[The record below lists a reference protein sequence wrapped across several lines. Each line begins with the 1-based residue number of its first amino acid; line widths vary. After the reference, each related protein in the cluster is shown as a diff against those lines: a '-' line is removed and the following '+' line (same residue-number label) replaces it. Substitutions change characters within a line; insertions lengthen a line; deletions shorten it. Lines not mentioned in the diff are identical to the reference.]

1 MSTSASAL
9 RVGSRTF
16 RFGPPVVMGVIN
28 ATTDS
33 FSGDGLGEDTGRA
46 VKTGLRMFAAGAV
59 FVDIGGESTRPGAD
73 TVPTDEEIRR
83 TIGIVRELARRHP
96 GRVSIDTMKAEVA
109 REALEAGAAVVN
121 DVNGLRGEG
130 MAEVIAEHDASV
142 IIMHMQGTP
151 RTMQKSPKYGDVMA
165 DISAFL
171 GDRIAAAEKAGIR
184 ANKIMIDP
192 GIGFG
197 KSLDHNLEILT
208 RLRELRSLGKAIAIG
223 VSRKSFI
230 GKITG
235 SSVDDR
241 LGGSLATAVLAA
253 ANGANVIRAHDVPET
268 AQALRVAWHIIRLAD
283 GEPRKYLI
291 QTAMG

>member
-1 MSTSASAL
+1 
-9 RVGSRTF
+9 
-16 RFGPPVVMGVIN
+16 MGIVN

-33 FSGDGLGEDTGRA
+33 FSGDGLGEDTRRS
-46 VKTGLRMFAAGAV
+46 VKTGLDMLAAGAE

-83 TIGIVRELARRHP
+83 TTEIVRRLAGRHP

-109 REALEAGAAVVN
+109 REALEAGASVVN

-151 RTMQKSPKYGDVMA
+151 RTMQKSPTYGDVVA

-171 GDRIAAAEKAGIR
+171 GDRIAVAEKAGIS
-184 ANKIMIDP
+184 ADKIMIDP

-197 KSLDHNLEILT
+197 KNLDHNLEILT
-208 RLRELRSLGKAIAIG
+208 RLRELRSLGKAIAVG

-235 SSVDDR
+235 SPVDDR
-241 LGGSLATAVLAA
+241 LGGSLAAAVLAA
-253 ANGANVIRAHDVPET
+253 ANGANVIRVHDVPET
-268 AQALRVAWHIIRLAD
+268 AQALQVAWQIIQRD
-283 GEPRKYLI
+283 G
-291 QTAMG
+291 

>member
-1 MSTSASAL
+1 M
-9 RVGSRTF
+9 GSRTI
-16 RFGPPVVMGVIN
+16 RFGPPKVMGIVN

-46 VKTGLRMFAAGAV
+46 VKTGVDMFAAGAE

-73 TVPTDEEIRR
+73 TVPTDEEIKR
-83 TIGIVRELARRHP
+83 TAEIVRRLARRHP

-109 REALEAGAAVVN
+109 SVALEAGASIVN

-151 RTMQKSPKYGDVMA
+151 KTMQKSPKYGDVVA
-165 DISAFL
+165 DISTFL
-171 GDRIAAAEKAGIR
+171 EDRIAVAEKAGIR
-184 ANKIMIDP
+184 ADRIMVDP

-197 KSLDHNLEILT
+197 KNLDHNLEILT
-208 RLRELRSLGKAIAIG
+208 RLRELQSLGKTIAIG

-235 SSVDDR
+235 NSIDDR
-241 LGGSLATAVLAA
+241 LGGSLAAAVLAA
-253 ANGANVIRAHDVPET
+253 TNGANVIRAHDVPET
-268 AQALRVAWHIIRLAD
+268 VQALQVAWQIIQN
-283 GEPRKYLI
+283 G
-291 QTAMG
+291 

>member
-1 MSTSASAL
+1 LNIPASVL
-9 RVGSRTF
+9 RVGSRII
-16 RFGPPVVMGVIN
+16 RFGPPMVMGVIN

-33 FSGDGLGEDTGRA
+33 FSGDGLSGGTRRA
-46 VKTGLRMFAAGAV
+46 VKRGLDMFAAGAE

-83 TIGIVRELARRHP
+83 TTEIVRRLAERYP

-109 REALEAGAAVVN
+109 GEALEAGASVVN
-121 DVNGLRGEG
+121 DVNGLRGHG

-151 RTMQKSPKYGDVMA
+151 KTMQKSPKYEDVVA

-171 GDRIAAAEKAGIR
+171 EDRIAVAEKAGIR
-184 ANKIMIDP
+184 ADRIMVDP

-197 KSLDHNLEILT
+197 KNLNHNLEILT

-230 GKITG
+230 GKITDRP
-235 SSVDDR
+235 VDDR
-241 LGGSLATAVLAA
+241 LGGSLAAAVLAA
-253 ANGANVIRAHDVPET
+253 ANGANVIRVHDVPET
-268 AQALRVAWHIIRLAD
+268 AQALQVAWQIIQSD
-283 GEPRKYLI
+283 
-291 QTAMG
+291 

>member
-1 MSTSASAL
+1 MSTSTSVL
-9 RVGSRTF
+9 RVGSRTI
-16 RFGPPVVMGVIN
+16 RFGPPMVMGIVN

-33 FSGDGLGEDTGRA
+33 FSGDGLGEDTRRA
-46 VKTGLRMFAAGAV
+46 VKTGLDMFAAGAE

-83 TIGIVRELARRHP
+83 TTEIVRRLAGRHP

-109 REALEAGAAVVN
+109 REALEAGASVVN

-151 RTMQKSPKYGDVMA
+151 RTMQKSPTYGDVVA

-171 GDRIAAAEKAGIR
+171 GDRIAVAEKAGIS
-184 ANKIMIDP
+184 ADKIMIDP

-197 KSLDHNLEILT
+197 KNLDHNLEILT

-230 GKITG
+230 GRITG
-235 SSVDDR
+235 NPIDDR
-241 LGGSLATAVLAA
+241 RGGSLAAAVLAV
-253 ANGANVIRAHDVPET
+253 ANGANVIRAHDVAET
-268 AQALRVAWHIIRLAD
+268 AQALQVAWPIIQN
-283 GEPRKYLI
+283 G
-291 QTAMG
+291 

>member
-1 MSTSASAL
+1 MNIPASVL
-9 RVGSRTF
+9 RVGSRII
-16 RFGPPVVMGVIN
+16 RFGPPMVMGVIN

-33 FSGDGLGEDTGRA
+33 FSGDGLSGGTRRA
-46 VKTGLRMFAAGAV
+46 VKRGLDMFAAGAE

-83 TIGIVRELARRHP
+83 TTEIVRRLAERYP

-109 REALEAGAAVVN
+109 GEALEAGASVVN
-121 DVNGLRGEG
+121 DVNGLRGHG

-151 RTMQKSPKYGDVMA
+151 KTMQKSPKYEDVVA

-171 GDRIAAAEKAGIR
+171 EDRIAVAEKAGIR
-184 ANKIMIDP
+184 ADRIMVDP

-197 KSLDHNLEILT
+197 KNLNHNLEILT

-230 GKITG
+230 GKITDRP
-235 SSVDDR
+235 VDDR
-241 LGGSLATAVLAA
+241 LGGSLAAAVLAA
-253 ANGANVIRAHDVPET
+253 ANGANVIRVHDVPET
-268 AQALRVAWHIIRLAD
+268 AQALQVAWQIIQSD
-283 GEPRKYLI
+283 
-291 QTAMG
+291 

>member
-1 MSTSASAL
+1 MSIPTSVL
-9 RVGSRTF
+9 RVGSRTI
-16 RFGPPVVMGVIN
+16 RFGPPMVMGVVN

-33 FSGDGLGEDTGRA
+33 FSGDGLGEDMRRA
-46 VKTGLRMFAAGAV
+46 VKTGLDMFAAGAG
-59 FVDIGGESTRPGAD
+59 FVDVGGESTRPGAD

-83 TIGIVRELARRHP
+83 TTEIVRKLAGRHP

-109 REALEAGAAVVN
+109 REALKAGASVVN

-151 RTMQKSPKYGDVMA
+151 RTMQKSPTYGDVVA

-171 GDRIAAAEKAGIR
+171 GDRIAVAEKAGIS
-184 ANKIMIDP
+184 ADKIMIDP

-197 KSLDHNLEILT
+197 KNLDHNLEILT

-235 SSVDDR
+235 NPIDDR
-241 LGGSLATAVLAA
+241 RGGSLAAAVLAV
-253 ANGANVIRAHDVPET
+253 ANGANVIRAHDVAET
-268 AQALRVAWHIIRLAD
+268 AQALQVAWPIIQN
-283 GEPRKYLI
+283 G
-291 QTAMG
+291 